1 MFGNIKNLLNL
12 YQVRLSLIVVV
23 LLMTAFS
30 SQDKRKPVLYI
41 IGDSTVKNGDGSG
54 KNGQWGWGSL
64 IYEYFDTTR
73 IVVQNHAIGG
83 RSSRTF
89 ITENR
94 WDRILADLKKGD
106 FVLIQFGH
114 NDGGPLDDT
123 ARARGTIKGIGNDS
137 VEIYNPIRKQNEVV
151 FTYGRYML
159 TYVNDCKSRG
169 AIPIICSPVPR
180 NNKIEGKIP
189 VDNYANW
196 SKEVASQTNA
206 YFIPLN
212 TMVADKYNA
221 MDSVTLNRL
230 FYGDRTHTSL
240 EGARLNAEIVVQ
252 GVKDIKK
259 IKLRK
264 YLIQN

>member
-1 MFGNIKNLLNL
+1 MLASIKNLVNRKLI
-12 YQVRLSLIVVV
+12 RSSLFVV
-23 LLMTAFS
+23 LVLVTAFS
-30 SQDKRKPVLYI
+30 SQEKRKPVLFI
-41 IGDSTVKNGDGSG
+41 IGDSTVKNGDGFG

-64 IYEYFDTTR
+64 IHEYFDTTR

-89 ITENR
+89 ITEKR

-137 VEIYNPIRKQNEVV
+137 VEIYNPIRKQTEIVY
-151 FTYGRYML
+151 TYGRYMR
-159 TYVNDCKSRG
+159 TYINDCKSRG

-180 NNKIEGKIP
+180 NNKVDGKIP
-189 VDNYANW
+189 VDNYASW
-196 SKEVASQTNA
+196 SKELADQTDA

-212 TMVADKYNA
+212 TMVADKYNR
-221 MDSVTLNRL
+221 MDSLVLNRL

-240 EGARLNAEIVVQ
+240 EGARLNVEAVVQ
-252 GVKDIKK
+252 GIKEARK

-264 YLIQN
+264 YLIQR